1 MFLIEVDEE
10 ISLRMLTARDALRL
24 FTLTKDS
31 REHLNE
37 WLPWVGMIQ
46 SEEDSLRFIKQTLRD
61 YLDFHKVTMGITYH
75 GELVGVIGFNR
86 IDTTN
91 KIASIGYW
99 LAKDFGGIGIMTR
112 AVAAIMTYGFSN
124 LLLNK
129 IEIRV
134 ATGNKRSRAI
144 PERLNFVQEGIIRE
158 AEKLNS
164 TFVDHVLYGM
174 LKDEW

>member
-1 MFLIEVDEE
+1 M
-10 ISLRMLTARDALRL
+10 TARDALRL
-24 FTLTKDS
+24 FTLTNES
-31 REHLNE
+31 REHLKE
-37 WLPWVGMIQ
+37 WLPWVDMIQ
-46 SEEDSLRFIKQTLRD
+46 SEEDSLRFIKQTLQD
-61 YLDFHKVTMGITYH
+61 YLDFHKVTMGIIYQ

-99 LAKDFGGIGIMTR
+99 LAKDFGGKGIMTR
-112 AVAAIMTYGFSN
+112 AVTAFLTYGFTN

-134 ATGNKRSRAI
+134 AKENIASRAI
-144 PERLNFVQEGIIRE
+144 PERLDFVQEGIIRA
-158 AEKLNS
+158 AEKLNNIY
-164 TFVDHVLYGM
+164 VDHVLYGM